1 MATSTSARTTD
12 ELAGAHPA
20 KPEAPLQLTTDPP
33 RPLRFFDQFA
43 MWANLGISLFG
54 PLTGALIAATT
65 GSVWLGIAAIVVGC
79 TIGAGLL
86 GTSAV
91 FGATTGAPAMVSLRG
106 LLGRRGSVA
115 PTILNVGQNI
125 GWATMEIIV
134 IATAA
139 TAILGDAW
147 RWPFVLLAGGI
158 ATLMAVKPLGSV
170 RLLRKVMVWLV
181 LVASVVLFVSVLLQ
195 PRQAIPQDAVL
206 GFWPAVDLAVAGVV
220 SFAPL
225 AADYSR
231 HSQTRKAAF
240 WGSSL
245 GYGLAAIAYYSL
257 GVFAVAHLGA
267 TDVIAALVALPVG
280 AVALGILLTDEVD
293 EAFANVYSTTM
304 SIQNLFGS
312 LDRRVVAVVVGVVAT
327 LLAGFLDFSQY
338 QSFLFLIGSVFVP
351 LFAVAAAD
359 FVFVSHQRWD
369 VSASA
374 KLRWAPLVAWAGGFV
389 TYQMIYPGTV
399 PGWSQL
405 WLDLNAAIGFTP
417 PSWLGSSVAAIAVS
431 VLVMVVLGRL
441 SRPRAPRAT
450 V

>member
-1 MATSTSARTTD
+1 MATSTSAPRTSSILTTS
-12 ELAGAHPA
+12 GGR
-20 KPEAPLQLTTDPP
+20 PEAPIVLTTEPP

-65 GSVWLGIAAIVVGC
+65 GSVWLAIVAIVVGC
-79 TIGAGLL
+79 TLGAGLL
-86 GTSAV
+86 GTSAL

-106 LLGRRGSVA
+106 LLGRRGSIA
-115 PTILNVGQNI
+115 PTVLNIGQNI

-139 TAILGDAW
+139 SAILGDAW
-147 RWPFVLLAGGI
+147 RWPFVLVAGAV

-181 LVASVVLFVSVLLQ
+181 LIASVVLFVQVLSQ
-195 PRQAIPQDAVL
+195 PRQPIPQEAVL
-206 GFWPAVDLAVAGVV
+206 GFWPGVDLAVAGVV

-245 GYGLAAIAYYSL
+245 GYGLAAVAYYTL
-257 GVFAVAHLGA
+257 GVLAVAHLGA
-267 TDVIAALVALPVG
+267 TDVIAALVALPAG
-280 AVALGILLTDEVD
+280 AIALGILLTDEVD

-304 SIQNLFGS
+304 SVQNIAPN
-312 LDRRVVAVVVGVVAT
+312 LDRRIVAVVIGVIAT
-327 LLAGFLDFSQY
+327 LLAGFLDFGQY

-359 FVFVSHQRWD
+359 FLLVSNQRWD
-369 VSASA
+369 VSPTAR
-374 KLRWAPLVAWAGGFV
+374 LRCAPPVAWAGGFAA
-389 TYQMIYPGTV
+389 YQLVYPGTV
-399 PGWSQL
+399 PVWSDS
-405 WLDLNAAIGFTP
+405 WYAVDAAINFTP
-417 PSWLGSSVAAIAVS
+417 PTWLGSSVAAIAVS
-431 VLVMVVLGRL
+431 MVLMVVLGRL
-441 SRPRAPRAT
+441 SRRRAAG
-450 V
+450 